1 MKPSEQTRARE
12 LYAAG
17 VSRQEISIELGVSPV
32 CCHRLDTQNAC
43 AEKAL
48 SCLQQAIPPQT
59 DKSAIL

>member
-17 VSRQEISIELGVSPV
+17 VSRQEISIELGASRSAVTDWTRKMPV
-32 CCHRLDTQNAC
+32 P
-43 AEKAL
+43 EKAL